1 MLFTIF
7 SLYNWYN
14 YDVGDVK
21 YVLLKSYLLSIFNL
35 PYEIPF
41 YCVKKIF
48 FIINVAEYFYIR
60 SLIKKKGP
68 VETELMLQMSDSFL
82 VL

>member
-48 FIINVAEYFYIR
+48 FIINVVEYFYIR
-60 SLIKKKGP
+60 SLIKKKGQ
-68 VETELMLQMSDSFL
+68 LRLN
-82 VL
+82 